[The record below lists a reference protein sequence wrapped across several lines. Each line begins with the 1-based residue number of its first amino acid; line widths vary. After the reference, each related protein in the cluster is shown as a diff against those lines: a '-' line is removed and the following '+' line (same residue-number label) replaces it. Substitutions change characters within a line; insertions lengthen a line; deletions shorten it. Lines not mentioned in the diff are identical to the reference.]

1 MSFRFSVCFL
11 SSGLKS
17 NNPIEYLRSE
27 LKLKFCLGHYSIR
40 FFWCFLPEW
49 LILAISGRTKKER
62 YLLKISRQAL
72 HSFMKPNSLRTGY
85 TFDDVLLVPKSSS
98 IRSRRTVSVA
108 SRLSK
113 RIELKTPIIAANMD
127 TVCEDE
133 MAIAM
138 ARLGAIGII
147 HRFMPHKIQ
156 ADQVKKVKQASAD
169 YLVGAAV
176 GTDKDLN
183 ERSQAL
189 VDAGVDVL
197 VLDIAHGHSAHSID
211 GVKALKR
218 NFPKV
223 DVIAGNVATAKGAA
237 DLAKAGA
244 DAIKVGVGPG
254 GVCTTRLVAGVGVPQ
269 MTAIWDAAS
278 AVEVPI
284 IADGGIKTSGDIAK
298 ALAAGASSVMIGS
311 LLAGTKESPGKI
323 EVGPAGLQKRLR
335 GMASFEAAT
344 ARAGRHGEEDLDIDD
359 EYREQRAPEG
369 VEGAVPYRGQ
379 VHLLIG
385 ELMAGVR
392 SAMSYCDARDL
403 KELRKNAEFIAVTAN
418 GSRENGP
425 HAVQVETKT

>member
-1 MSFRFSVCFL
+1 
-11 SSGLKS
+11 
-17 NNPIEYLRSE
+17 
-27 LKLKFCLGHYSIR
+27 
-40 FFWCFLPEW
+40 
-49 LILAISGRTKKER
+49 
-62 YLLKISRQAL
+62 
-72 HSFMKPNSLRTGY
+72 MKPNSLPTGY
-85 TFDDVLLVPKSSS
+85 TFDDVLLVPKYSS
-98 IRSRRTVSVA
+98 IRSRQAVSVA

-138 ARLGAIGII
+138 AALGGIGII
-147 HRFMPHKIQ
+147 HRFMPHKTQ
-156 ADQVKKVKQASAD
+156 AEQVKKVKKASAD

-176 GTDKDLN
+176 GTDNDLN

-197 VLDIAHGHSAHSID
+197 VLDIAHGHSVHSIN
-211 GVKALKR
+211 GVKTLKR
-218 NFPKV
+218 KFPKV
-223 DVIAGNVATAKGAA
+223 DIIAGNVATAQGAA
-237 DLAKAGA
+237 DLAQAGA

-269 MTAIWDAAS
+269 MTAIWDAVS
-278 AVEVPI
+278 AVEVPV

-344 ARAGRHGEEDLDIDD
+344 ARAERHGEDLDLDD

-379 VHLLIG
+379 VDLLIG

-392 SAMSYCDARDL
+392 SAMSYSNARDL

-425 HAVQVETKT
+425 HAVQPETKT